1 PQFGLT
7 TAQWDRLAGIVHPTE
22 SIHGIIHSGADVKWY
37 KNYAALRTVN
47 VKSAWQLLECVS
59 SNPVV
64 QKYIFISTAP
74 HQDLDRVGVEE
85 SRWSGML
92 CDHNGYM
99 QSKLIAESVL
109 VQSAQIQQDLQ
120 KRVTIV
126 KPGFIIGSVN
136 SGLAN
141 MDDFLW
147 RLVAGCVYLGSFP
160 EDSKDSWVYI
170 SSYDTLAASVV
181 VALSRTEKQSDVRDR
196 VGSGMTTARFWAAVK
211 SALPFP
217 LVARP
222 TTDWRTSLEEGKA
235 CLSRTHPLYTVL
247 DFISIKGDILGC
259 DGPTPHT
266 SNEQSVERLERAV
279 TRNVCFLLRMGY
291 FSDDATSQTSSRAL
305 RRALPPR
312 EIVEH
317 Q

>member
-59 SNPVV
+59 SNPVL

-74 HQDLDRVGVEE
+74 HQDLDR
-85 SRWSGML
+85 M
-92 CDHNGYM
+92 
-99 QSKLIAESVL
+99 
-109 VQSAQIQQDLQ
+109 QQDLQ

-126 KPGFIIGSVN
+126 KPGFIIGSAD

-196 VGSGMTTARFWAAVK
+196 IGSGMTTARFWAAVK

-222 TTDWRTSLEEGKA
+222 TADWRASLEEGKS
-235 CLSRTHPLYTVL
+235 CLSKTHPLYTVL

-279 TRNVCFLLRMGY
+279 IRNVCFLLRMGY
-291 FSDDATSQTSSRAL
+291 FSDDATSHTSSRAL
-305 RRALPPR
+305 RRTLLPR

-317 Q
+317 L